1 MFFAYDLFCYKWYNQ
16 RLSRSDPSWS
26 LFAVFVWVVHRRAS
40 WLAKKVVVLTRIL
53 NFFFEE
59 DIPQNWWRY
68 LHIFCFDI
76 RGCFVLLNLLHFF
89 TYYTNMSSVL
99 FEGETLLV
107 AEVAKTDLD
116 KIRYECNII
125 NILKEVNLFS
135 SKASILYL
143 VYFFPQFFSRSC
155 FFSIIMLFIRDPYIL
170 SFLL

>member
-1 MFFAYDLFCYKWYNQ
+1 MFFAYDSFCYKWSNQ
-16 RLSRSDPSWS
+16 RLSLSDPSWS

-53 NFFFEE
+53 NFNFWGHNSGLVT
-59 DIPQNWWRY
+59 I
-68 LHIFCFDI
+68 LTHFCFDI

-107 AEVAKTDLD
+107 AELAKIDLD
-116 KIRYECNII
+116 KIRYECNVI

-135 SKASILYL
+135 SKTSILYL
-143 VYFFPQFFSRSC
+143 VFFFPQFFSRSC
-155 FFSIIMLFIRDPYIL
+155 SFYYNIIYTRSPTY
-170 SFLL
+170 

>member
-1 MFFAYDLFCYKWYNQ
+1 
-16 RLSRSDPSWS
+16 
-26 LFAVFVWVVHRRAS
+26 
-40 WLAKKVVVLTRIL
+40 
-53 NFFFEE
+53 
-59 DIPQNWWRY
+59 
-68 LHIFCFDI
+68 
-76 RGCFVLLNLLHFF
+76 
-89 TYYTNMSSVL
+89 MSSVL

-155 FFSIIMLFIRDPYIL
+155 FF
-170 SFLL
+170 LL